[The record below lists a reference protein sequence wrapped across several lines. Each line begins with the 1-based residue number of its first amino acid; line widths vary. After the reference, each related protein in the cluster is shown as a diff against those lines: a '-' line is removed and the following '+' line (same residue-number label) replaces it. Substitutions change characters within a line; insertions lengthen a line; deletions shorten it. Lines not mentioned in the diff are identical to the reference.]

1 MVGKIIKQSSK
12 TENISLNRQ
21 AFAAQHR
28 ICVAKASLLSEIF
41 SVWLFD
47 GMPKSLCNHELS
59 VVIVTV
65 ICDQFSY
72 THTKSKKVSSLH
84 VVALSY
90 NFTSMKVHFC
100 MY

>member
-1 MVGKIIKQSSK
+1 MVLKEPFPFFVIYF
-12 TENISLNRQ
+12 LP
-21 AFAAQHR
+21 F
-28 ICVAKASLLSEIF
+28 
-41 SVWLFD
+41 WLIG

-59 VVIVTV
+59 VIIVGIVIVI

-72 THTKSKKVSSLH
+72 THTKSKKVPSLH

-90 NFTSMKVHFC
+90 NLTSMKVHFC